1 MFCPNCGSQ
10 LDNNPRFCPFCGKD
24 LLTTM
29 SYPQS
34 SNRPVMQQVPGTARP
49 DGSLKSANMR
59 LQNAKNTPHKK
70 GNKRRKW
77 LVALG
82 LILVLA
88 LLSRLGSRNSGNE
101 RNIDDEDYQVSEHSE
116 ETTDMPEFPQVGVLG
131 WVMTRPDFR
140 GRHLGRSVSVA
151 AMHRLYE
158 AGYRVFS
165 LLTDDFRLAAV
176 KTYLDLGWNPWLY
189 LPEME
194 GRWRALAETLKRD
207 YDSLGALPEKCE
219 FPGKKP

>member
-1 MFCPNCGSQ
+1 MPQ
-10 LDNNPRFCPFCGKD
+10 LKMIFNAETTPLPE
-24 LLTTM
+24 LT
-29 SYPQS
+29 
-34 SNRPVMQQVPGTARP
+34 VAEGF
-49 DGSLKSANMR
+49 R
-59 LQNAKNTPHKK
+59 LRTIADSE
-70 GNKRRKW
+70 
-77 LVALG
+77 
-82 LILVLA
+82 LA
-88 LLSRLGSRNSGNE
+88 LYNE
-101 RNIDDEDYQVSEHSE
+101 LRTSVGFPAWEPDYLQKFRGKVLPDAMFLIEEISTGRFAASATA
-116 ETTDMPEFPQVGVLG
+116 ETTDVPAFASLGVLG
-131 WVMTRPDFR
+131 WVMTHPDLR
-140 GRHLGRSVSVA
+140 GHHLGRSVSIA

-158 AGYRVFS
+158 AGYRAFS